1 MNFNLFKNQNFQ
13 KATLNN
19 DLENVKTSLNESDI
33 YINSLYKNRKL
44 DSENEIIIIKLKNEN
59 EIQKN
64 EISLLKSKIKKI
76 NYDSNLIQEKYKNE
90 IIKLTND
97 NKKLELSNTK
107 VIKDKENYINNIKLL
122 KINNNKLQNDINIL
136 KSQIDSNMK
145 NEKKY
150 IAQISNLIEE
160 INTLKEQQNNILNNN
175 IDTLN
180 NFKAEIKTLQNKLKE
195 KTILEGELNALFY
208 EKNEELK
215 YEKNI
220 NQSLL
225 QSINFVNGKI
235 EKILEENEYEKGRIK
250 QENKLFINIKKL
262 IYELNEIKI
271 LVNQKDNQ
279 IMDITEDKNTLIK
292 INNKLIFE
300 NNILKQHIN
309 KLIINIDLY
318 INQNHLAA
326 KRICQLE
333 NFINNNKDT

>member
-33 YINSLYKNRKL
+33 YINSLYKNRKF
-44 DSENEIIIIKLKNEN
+44 DSENEIIIKLKNEN

-107 VIKDKENYINNIKLL
+107 AIKDKENYINNIKLL

>member
-19 DLENVKTSLNESDI
+19 DFENVKTSLNESDI
-33 YINSLYKNRKL
+33 YINSLYKNRKF
-44 DSENEIIIIKLKNEN
+44 DSENEIIIKLKNEN

>member
-33 YINSLYKNRKL
+33 YINSLYKNRKF
-44 DSENEIIIIKLKNEN
+44 DSENEIIIKLKNEN

-195 KTILEGELNALFY
+195 KRF
-208 EKNEELK
+208 
-215 YEKNI
+215 
-220 NQSLL
+220 
-225 QSINFVNGKI
+225 
-235 EKILEENEYEKGRIK
+235 
-250 QENKLFINIKKL
+250 
-262 IYELNEIKI
+262 
-271 LVNQKDNQ
+271 
-279 IMDITEDKNTLIK
+279 
-292 INNKLIFE
+292 
-300 NNILKQHIN
+300 
-309 KLIINIDLY
+309 
-318 INQNHLAA
+318 
-326 KRICQLE
+326 
-333 NFINNNKDT
+333 

>member
-33 YINSLYKNRKL
+33 YINSLYKNRKF
-44 DSENEIIIIKLKNEN
+44 DSENEIIIKLKNEN

-145 NEKKY
+145 NEKNY

>member
-33 YINSLYKNRKL
+33 YINSLYKNRKF
-44 DSENEIIIIKLKNEN
+44 DSENEIIIQLKNEN

-145 NEKKY
+145 NEKNY

>member
-33 YINSLYKNRKL
+33 YINSLYKNRKF
-44 DSENEIIIIKLKNEN
+44 DSENEIIIKLKNEN

-333 NFINNNKDT
+333 NFINNNKDS

>member
-33 YINSLYKNRKL
+33 YINSLYKNRKF
-44 DSENEIIIIKLKNEN
+44 DSENEIIIKLKNEN

-76 NYDSNLIQEKYKNE
+76 NYYSKLIQEKYKNE

-145 NEKKY
+145 NEKNY

-220 NQSLL
+220 NQYIL

-235 EKILEENEYEKGRIK
+235 KKI
-250 QENKLFINIKKL
+250 F
-262 IYELNEIKI
+262 
-271 LVNQKDNQ
+271 
-279 IMDITEDKNTLIK
+279 
-292 INNKLIFE
+292 
-300 NNILKQHIN
+300 
-309 KLIINIDLY
+309 
-318 INQNHLAA
+318 
-326 KRICQLE
+326 
-333 NFINNNKDT
+333 

>member
-33 YINSLYKNRKL
+33 YINLLYKNRKF
-44 DSENEIIIIKLKNEN
+44 DSENEIIIKLKNEN

>member
-33 YINSLYKNRKL
+33 YINSLYKNRKF
-44 DSENEIIIIKLKNEN
+44 DSENEIIIKLKNEN

-333 NFINNNKDT
+333 NFINNKDT

>member
-33 YINSLYKNRKL
+33 YINSLYKNRKF
-44 DSENEIIIIKLKNEN
+44 DSENEIIIKLKNEN

-292 INNKLIFE
+292 SNNKLIFE

>member
-33 YINSLYKNRKL
+33 YINSLYKNRKF
-44 DSENEIIIIKLKNEN
+44 DSENEIIIKLKNEN

-235 EKILEENEYEKGRIK
+235 EKILEEKEYEKGRIK

>member
-33 YINSLYKNRKL
+33 YINSLYKNRKF
-44 DSENEIIIIKLKNEN
+44 DSENEIIIKLKNEN